1 MGKRKTFRLYDF
13 CLSYLDGYDG
23 RTGPENMGKSA
34 RVRSGI
40 ALECL
45 LSESYSPDF
54 ASKVSKMVRE
64 GDRRG
69 ALRTLHNRIM
79 EDLNDGDDTGD
90 PSGTSDAV
98 GGDSA
103 PRSDDV
109 GNGGDDVGGALSPVP
124 RVEGNA
130 ELEGS
135 QTESRSSPTGNA
147 AGETG
152 EDSGASGGGSDGSGI
167 GLGNG
172 YFSKKLGLT
181 D

>member
-13 CLSYLDGYDG
+13 CLSYLDKYDG

-34 RVRSGI
+34 RVRSGV

-45 LSESYSPDF
+45 ISESYSPEF

-90 PSGTSDAV
+90 PSGVSEAV

-103 PRSDDV
+103 PSSDGAGD
-109 GNGGDDVGGALSPVP
+109 GGDGLGGALSPVP

-135 QTESRSSPTGNA
+135 QAESGSSPTGDPA
-147 AGETG
+147 RETG
-152 EDSGASGGGSDGSGI
+152 EDSGAPGGGADGNGIGSGAI
-167 GLGNG
+167 SRLFGIAE
-172 YFSKKLGLT
+172 
-181 D
+181 